1 MEQFINRA
9 AVTGLDTSCTSNDKP
24 IPFFISLNGPP
35 P

>member
-9 AVTGLDTSCTSNDKP
+9 AATGLDIACTSNDKP
-24 IPFFISLNGPP
+24 TPFFISLNGPP